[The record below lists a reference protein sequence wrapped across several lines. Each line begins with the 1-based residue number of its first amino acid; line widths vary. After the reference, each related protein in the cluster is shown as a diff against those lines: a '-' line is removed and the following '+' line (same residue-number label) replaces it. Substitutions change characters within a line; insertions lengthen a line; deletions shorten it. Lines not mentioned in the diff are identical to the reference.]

1 MPFIEICNPL
11 SKLSCIIQYKWVI
24 CLFGLNTEQNCQK
37 KKKKSPASYWESSQL
52 SGIRIRVISCKVHT
66 PICLKR
72 NKWQKLYIC
81 VCVYISVCVYIFGMT
96 VASIC
101 QDSVFSPALWI
112 KPRCHCQYC
121 NTYLIG
127 SGGWQP
133 FFFFNLLNFSHS
145 WLCMTLTLYSPW
157 TLQNKSDVRWF
168 CMPLIFQL
176 PVICS
181 TNNSQ
186 VICCK
191 HQGSF
196 PPLGNTGGISLISK
210 LEYAV
215 IFSNIF
221 IIFSARYSF
230 NVFSYFT
237 FYLSPSCWARH
248 FVFLLSSKKCWQIH
262 FSLLK
267 MSLWQKN
274 KV

>member
-1 MPFIEICNPL
+1 MCVHICMCLHFRHDCCIDLPRFSFLSRTLNKTQVPL
-11 SKLSCIIQYKWVI
+11 PILQYLFNRQRWV
-24 CLFGLNTEQNCQK
+24 
-37 KKKKSPASYWESSQL
+37 A
-52 SGIRIRVISCKVHT
+52 
-66 PICLKR
+66 
-72 NKWQKLYIC
+72 
-81 VCVYISVCVYIFGMT
+81 
-96 VASIC
+96 A
-101 QDSVFSPALWI
+101 
-112 KPRCHCQYC
+112 
-121 NTYLIG
+121 
-127 SGGWQP
+127 